1 MHLPKS
7 SLLPVCEYFLGR
19 KSGGPARLIILQHAL
34 RDSVEFVRLAKEAGY
49 EIDVFI
55 AKPNS
60 KEKEAIAALELQ
72 GVEVVQ
78 ETYATIEGTDLL
90 DRILQQEAAKA
101 REAGESICIID
112 VGGYFCMPL
121 QRAPKNVTDVIKGVV
136 EVTTFGHNRYIR
148 GAPTLALP
156 VLSIARS
163 PIKEVEAASVG
174 ETVIQATEDILREV
188 GLTMASKTFGLI
200 GYGMIGRRIAAALK
214 ARNLPVVVGDLSQS
228 ANLQAKLENL
238 ECVSIPELLSSCDIV
253 FSATASQSVSI
264 ELIENAKTGIMLV
277 SGGSKA
283 NEFDVEGIRLNS
295 IGSAELSPN
304 LEKFD
309 LRWGRTCVL
318 ANEGKAVNFLKGGSP
333 EEVMDPVFAEQ
344 AECVRHI
351 LSANVA
357 TGSVG
362 ELPASAR
369 DKIAEIWIGAQQN
382 GAIDLF
388 Q

>member
-1 MHLPKS
+1 MKP
-7 SLLPVCEYFLGR
+7 E
-19 KSGGPARLIILQHAL
+19 GPARLVILQHAL

-49 EIDVFI
+49 SIDVFI

-60 KEKEAIAALELQ
+60 KEKEAVEQLTLQ
-72 GVEVVQ
+72 GLEVIE
-78 ETYATIEGTDLL
+78 ETYAKIEGTDLL
-90 DRILQQEAAKA
+90 DRILLREVGKA
-101 REAGESICIID
+101 RSTGESVCIID
-112 VGGYFCMPL
+112 VGGYFCAPL
-121 QRAPKNVTDVIKGVV
+121 QRAKRSTLDVIKGVV

-148 GAPTLALP
+148 GAPKLP
-156 VLSIARS
+156 VPILSIARS

-174 ETVIQATEDILREV
+174 ETVVQATEDILREV

-238 ECVSIPELLSSCDIV
+238 KCVSIPELLGSCDIV
-253 FSATASQSVSI
+253 FSATATQSVSI
-264 ELIENAKTGIMLV
+264 ELIKDAKTGIMLV

-283 NEFDVEGIRLNS
+283 NEFDVEGIKLNS
-295 IGSAELSPN
+295 TESTRLSPN
-304 LEKFD
+304 LEKFN
-309 LRWGRTCVL
+309 LRWGGTCVL
-318 ANEGKAVNFLKGGSP
+318 ANDGKAVNFLKGGSP

-351 LSANVA
+351 LAANLA

-362 ELPASAR
+362 ELPAMAR
-369 DKIAEIWIGAQQN
+369 DRIAEVWIGRQQN